1 MWSSSRLTAGSFSF
15 ESKIC
20 PHKSTNRQ
28 RNELDLAPA
37 VPMLFPL
44 TLAGSAAGG
53 VTVVTGRNCYGE
65 AAAQAEASIV
75 RHGPRGTA
83 ARDSADL
90 SGEVRVAATITVSG
104 NCRAASRINFKGR
117 PGPRGGARLPRHP
130 KRVALR

>member
-1 MWSSSRLTAGSFSF
+1 MQKRANPARADRRKRLARLIIG
-15 ESKIC
+15 
-20 PHKSTNRQ
+20 
-28 RNELDLAPA
+28 
-37 VPMLFPL
+37 L

-90 SGEVRVAATITVSG
+90 SGEVRVDRTRKT
-104 NCRAASRINFKGR
+104 
-117 PGPRGGARLPRHP
+117 
-130 KRVALR
+130 